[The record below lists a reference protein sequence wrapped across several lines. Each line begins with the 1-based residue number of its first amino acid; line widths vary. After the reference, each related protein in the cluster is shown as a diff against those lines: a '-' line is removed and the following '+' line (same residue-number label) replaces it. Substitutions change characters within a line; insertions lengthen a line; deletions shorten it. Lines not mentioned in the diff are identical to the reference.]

1 MCPLPDI
8 PVLGSKDHHLAGL
21 EQQDAGLIFF
31 HLMAGGISCAFI
43 DGFVVKQV
51 CYIPI
56 AFLSDH

>member
-8 PVLGSKDHHLAGL
+8 PVLGSKDHHHAGL

-31 HLMAGGISCAFI
+31 HLMARGISCAFI